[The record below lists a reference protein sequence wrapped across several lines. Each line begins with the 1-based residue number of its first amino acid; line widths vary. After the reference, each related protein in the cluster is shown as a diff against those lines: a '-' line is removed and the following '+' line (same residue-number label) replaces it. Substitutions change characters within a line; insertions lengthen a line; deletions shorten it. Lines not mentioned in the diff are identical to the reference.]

1 MAVTATTRT
10 ANVLAT
16 LVGKARNAASG
27 TTNVRS
33 PTVPAEVV
41 ALKAIAN
48 VSKVSPEHSAKKVFF

>member
-1 MAVTATTRT
+1 M

-27 TTNVRS
+27 MTNVRS

-41 ALKAIAN
+41 VLKAIAN
-48 VSKVSPEHSAKKVFF
+48 VSKVSPENSVKKVKKRKI